1 MPAIVQLGLSQVLTS
16 ADELICRWIELPT
29 SVRTIAAFENLLR
42 GKQLGGQLQGGTLRF
57 LRAGG
62 IVIDT
67 ACLIGDLIE
76 VVAGGGE
83 REAAAQRPAQEAADQ
98 AAASKQ
104 SGGSGAGD
112 QLPQAAQSDA
122 AAADSAQGSAAA
134 AAAAAAAEA
143 GAIAG
148 GTSAGDAAAWQA
160 FRQLSRPERLRAA
173 EQMSVEERAAIRAAG
188 VPEEAMEVQWRMAG
202 CYQRCSDWVGTALR
216 LRWGTTGGAVT
227 VGC

>member
-1 MPAIVQLGLSQVLTS
+1 MPAIVQLDLSQVLTS
-16 ADELICRWIELPT
+16 ADEFICRWIELPT

-42 GKQLGGQLQGGTLRF
+42 GKQLGGQLQGGSLRF

-83 REAAAQRPAQEAADQ
+83 AAAHRLAQEAAGQ

-112 QLPQAAQSDA
+112 QQAEPQAAQSDA
-122 AAADSAQGSAAA
+122 AATVAQGSAAA
-134 AAAAAAAEA
+134 ASAASAAEA
-143 GAIAG
+143 GTTAEG
-148 GTSAGDAAAWQA
+148 SPKGDAAAWQA
-160 FRQLSRPERLRAA
+160 FRLLSRPERLLAA
-173 EQMSVEERAAIRAAG
+173 ERLSVEERAAVRAAG
-188 VPEEAMEVQWRMAG
+188 TPEEAMEDGRVLPAL
-202 CYQRCSDWVGTALR
+202 QRL
-216 LRWGTTGGAVT
+216 GGH
-227 VGC
+227 GPPD